1 MSTVQLNETLIQR
14 ASRAPRYDELAMNE
28 RIAMNLF
35 WRKGVRVKVLAQVF
49 NCARNTIY
57 YSCLTGGGAY
67 PARGTADKINKYV
80 DRVGVQKAWDENVTD
95 EMIRAV
101 NAANKALIKD
111 NQPSPRVA

>member
-1 MSTVQLNETLIQR
+1 MH
-14 ASRAPRYDELAMNE
+14 AKRAPRQDELAMNE

-35 WRKGVRVKVLAQVF
+35 WRKGIRVGVLAKVF

-67 PARGTADKINKYV
+67 PSAGTADKINKYI
-80 DRVGVQKAWDENVTD
+80 DRVGMQKAWDENVSD

-101 NAANKALIKD
+101 NAANKALV
-111 NQPSPRVA
+111 NRNALPRAVRPYVNMRGA